1 MTRATLSIRR
11 FALEL
16 SQTPLGSKLGFVV
29 IVLGLVIDVIAHITA
44 GVEHDH
50 SGATSF
56 EVSGHLVV
64 FVGMVI
70 VLIGVIF
77 DGLRQRRVAQAAA
90 YQKESSK
97 AVR

>member
-50 SGATSF
+50 SGATSS

-70 VLIGVIF
+70 VLVGVIF
-77 DGLRQRRVAQAAA
+77 DGLRQRRVAAAA
-90 YQKESSK
+90 YQKESSN